1 MLDAKDVFG
10 FVVTPTPCEIVT
22 CNLKTQGT
30 STDVCETT
38 ALNSEYIKITG

>member
-1 MLDAKDVFG
+1 MLDAKDVFKFATTCG
-10 FVVTPTPCEIVT
+10 IVT